1 MTELLQKVESYVRN
15 LLKDQL
21 ANGYV
26 FHDLRHTVRVVA
38 ACKEVAEKVG
48 VTDEQ
53 MEELLIAAW
62 FHDAGYVS
70 GKDDH
75 EEKSAAVARE
85 FLLEQGVDAGRI
97 NTICNCLMATKM
109 PQTPANLQEQ
119 IICDADLSGLSS
131 EHFMEEGAEL
141 RQEFEMLQQA
151 RYTDEEW
158 LELQVEFLTT
168 HDYFTD
174 AAKALYQEQK
184 QRNIRH
190 LLRLQQA

>member
-1 MTELLQKVESYVRN
+1 MTELLQKVESHVRN

-26 FHDLRHTVRVVA
+26 FHDLRHTIRVVT
-38 ACKEVAEKVG
+38 ACKEIAEKVG

-109 PQTPANLQEQ
+109 PQTPSNLQEQ
-119 IICDADLSGLSS
+119 IICDADLSGLAS
-131 EHFMEEGAEL
+131 EHFMEEGDEL
-141 RQEFEMLQQA
+141 RREYEMFQQT
-151 RYTDEEW
+151 RYTDEQW
-158 LELQVEFLTT
+158 LDSQVEFLTS

-174 AAKALYQEQK
+174 AAKVLYQEQK
-184 QRNIRH
+184 QRNIQH
-190 LLRLQQA
+190 LLSLQQA